1 MDLTQKLKN
10 AGIWQLLRVVVQAV
24 TQFAYIAIMARLL
37 SKEDFGL
44 MALASSFIG
53 IGTVFSEGGMGASL
67 IQHQNITQKHINA
80 AFQSSFLLGCVIFT
94 IFFFSAPFISEYFN
108 QPELELLIKVSG
120 VNIVLSALSSI
131 SISLLQKHFRFKI
144 ITAVSTI
151 IIIFSYTLGV
161 IFAFNG
167 AGVWSLVIATL
178 TNTVLSAI
186 VMFYLSPVKLK
197 FKFYLKEWKELFSFG
212 SGVMILATINYFSN
226 SGLNLVLGKIFTPAK
241 LGVFERTN
249 QIKTLP
255 GLHLGNILDTI
266 MFPAMAEIQD
276 EEERL
281 FRTYRHSLGLVN
293 SVLMPVALFL
303 IFFSKEVVLILLGN
317 QWLEAIVPL
326 QIMFVV
332 LPFSSSGRMADSVVR
347 AKGLI
352 YKNVYRK
359 GLYTIVLITT
369 VSLGA
374 YFYGLIGAAVGVTFS
389 FLFNYSI
396 MLILVKSIFKKS
408 IKEIFMK
415 PVLSGLIISLILLPI
430 ILLSIFI
437 TQYITYNPVLYVF
450 VNSTIIGTLISFI
463 ALKRPSI
470 LGEYIQ
476 ETIAILIPKKKKTI

>member
-1 MDLTQKLKN
+1 MSLTYKLKS
-10 AGIWQLLRVVVQAV
+10 AGLWQTIQVAIQVIVQFV
-24 TQFAYIAIMARLL
+24 YMAIMARLL
-37 SKEDFGL
+37 TKADFGL

-53 IGTVFSEGGMGASL
+53 FGTIFSTGGMGTAL
-67 IQHQNITQKHINA
+67 IQRQNVNQKHMNA
-80 AFQSSFLLGCVIFT
+80 AFQSSFLIGCVIFV
-94 IFFFSAPFISEYFN
+94 IFFFSAPFIAEYFN
-108 QPELELLIKVSG
+108 QPKLELLIKVSG
-120 VNIVLSALSSI
+120 LNIILSALSSI

-144 ITAVSTI
+144 ITTASTI
-151 IIIFSYTLGV
+151 IIIFSYALGV
-161 IFAFNG
+161 IFAFKG

-178 TNTVLSAI
+178 TNTVLSTF

-212 SGVMILATINYFSN
+212 SGLIILGTINYFSN

-255 GLHLGNILDTI
+255 SSYLGNILDTI

-281 FRTYRHSLGLVN
+281 FHTYQHSLGLVN
-293 SVLMPVALFL
+293 SILMPTALFL

-326 QIMFVV
+326 QIMFVA

-347 AKGLI
+347 AKGFI
-352 YKNVYRK
+352 YKNVCRK
-359 GLYTIVLITT
+359 SLYTIVLLTT
-369 VSLGA
+369 VSFGG
-374 YFYGLIGAAVGVTFS
+374 YFYGLIGAAVGITIS

-437 TQYITYNPVLYVF
+437 TQLIKYNPVLYVL
-450 VNSTIIGTLISFI
+450 VNSVIIGALSSFI
-463 ALKRPSI
+463 VLKRPSI

-476 ETIAILIPKKKKTI
+476 ETITILIHKKK